1 MSDSLFESVLL
12 VDDTEENRYTFKR
25 YLEHEGFTVW
35 EAATGAEALELIAK
49 KPSVVILDIR
59 LPDMTGFEVCERLR
73 ANPRTVSIPVI
84 HTSANRIEVKDRVQG
99 LRGGADAYL
108 VQPVDPAELLAT
120 IRALLRVRKAEAA
133 ARALANQWQTTFRA
147 ITDGVCLL
155 DRELRI
161 ERSNPEFQRIF
172 AVGEK
177 ELEGVSL
184 PTLLAADLLEGD
196 LAAIKGTRMIM
207 VEFARGGRDYRLTTN
222 PVLEEGRLEH
232 VVCVFADITAQRQAE
247 RSMRSLNQDL
257 EQRVKDRT
265 ISLEDA
271 NKQLESFSYSIAHD
285 LRAPLRAIQGFSDI
299 LLEDYA
305 PNLDE
310 DGQSFLRRIRD
321 GAKRMDT
328 LIQDLLNYSR
338 ISRAELKI
346 EPVNLRAVVESA
358 MTENHSLIEERRAR
372 ITVEVPAGLQVQAHE
387 PALRQA
393 IWNLLENATKFVA
406 EQTDPKVRIF
416 TETERNRVRLV
427 VEDNG
432 IGIAAEHRDRIFRI
446 FERINVREY
455 AGTGIGLAIVRR
467 AMERMNGSVN
477 FSSEPGQGSRF
488 WLELALAG

>member
-1 MSDSLFESVLL
+1 MPDSLFESVLL

-35 EAATGAEALELIAK
+35 EARTGAEALELIAK
-49 KPSVVILDIR
+49 SPSVVILDIR
-59 LPDMTGFEVCERLR
+59 LPDITGFEVCERLR
-73 ANPRTVSIPVI
+73 SNPRTVSIPVI

-108 VQPVDPAELLAT
+108 VQPVDPTELLAT

-133 ARALANQWQTTFRA
+133 ARTLANQWQTTFRA

-155 DRELRI
+155 DRELKI

-172 AVGEK
+172 GLTEK
-177 ELEGVSL
+177 ELEGASL
-184 PTLLAADLLEGD
+184 HTLLAADLLDGD
-196 LAAIKGTRMIM
+196 LAAIKGSRSIT
-207 VEFARGGRDYRLTTN
+207 VEFMRDHRTYRLTTN
-222 PVLEEGRLEH
+222 PVLEEGRLQH
-232 VVCVFADITAQRQAE
+232 VVCVFADVTAQRQAE
-247 RSMRSLNQDL
+247 RSMRSLNLDL

-265 ISLEDA
+265 LSLEDA

-305 PNLDE
+305 PTLDE
-310 DGQSFLRRIRD
+310 DGQAFLRRIRD

-346 EPVNLRAVVESA
+346 EPVALSTVVEDVLA
-358 MTENHSLIEERRAR
+358 ENHALLEERHAR
-372 ITVEVPAGLQVQAHE
+372 IDVQVPADLRVQAHE

-406 EQTDPKVRIF
+406 EQTTPQVRLSI
-416 TETERNRVRLV
+416 EREGGRARLV

-432 IGIAAEHRDRIFRI
+432 IGIASEHRDRVFRI

-467 AMERMNGSVN
+467 AMERMNGAVN
-477 FSSEPGQGSRF
+477 FSSEPGRGSRF
-488 WLELALAG
+488 WLELPVEG